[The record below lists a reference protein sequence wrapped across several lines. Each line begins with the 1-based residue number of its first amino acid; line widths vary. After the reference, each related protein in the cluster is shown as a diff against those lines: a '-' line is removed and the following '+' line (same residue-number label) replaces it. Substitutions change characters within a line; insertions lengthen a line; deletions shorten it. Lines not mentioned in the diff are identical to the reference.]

1 MGTIRRKGYHATR
14 KGTHYTVKSSRIHD
28 VGAKGKWSDLHG
40 PGIGPLKKG
49 ELMGYSVSMKA
60 PARHKTLRKVVA
72 KVGPL
77 STFRKLNAIAVYTKR
92 TAPKKSRTFKADRK
106 WVKKNFM

>member
-1 MGTIRRKGYHATR
+1 MGHITRKAYHATR
-14 KGTHYTVKSSRIHD
+14 KGTRYTVKASRIHD
-28 VGAKGKWSDLHG
+28 VGAKGKWAAMHG

-49 ELMGYSVSMKA
+49 TLMGYSATMKA
-60 PARHKTLRKVVA
+60 PSRHKILRKVVA
-72 KVGPL
+72 KAGPL
-77 STFRKLNAIAVYTKR
+77 STFRKLNAVAVYTKR